1 MKKLT
6 HLPLVTR
13 LSKNIIRILGCN
25 EGFMTL
31 QGTNSYLVGTGN
43 RRILIDTTEKKTANN
58 YIKLLYKVLEEEKA
72 TIEHLLITHWHI
84 DHLGAVNSVL
94 NMLKTIN
101 TKIKSTVWKFPRTP
115 DDKNSRNMEN
125 LFKWEKLTDKQ
136 IVKVEGAK
144 LVVEYTPGHASDHA
158 SFMMEDGKILF
169 SGDCILGEG
178 TAVFEDL
185 NTYIATLKKMLTMKP
200 KIIYPGHGP
209 IIENPENIINFY
221 IENRLKREN
230 DILSILEQNAKNNTL
245 SELDIVNHL
254 YTEVSSKIMSKA
266 AVYTVKGHL
275 DKLLKEGKVKGETGK
290 WQIM

>member
-1 MKKLT
+1 M
-6 HLPLVTR
+6 
-13 LSKNIIRILGCN
+13 
-25 EGFMTL
+25 
-31 QGTNSYLVGTGN
+31 
-43 RRILIDTTEKKTANN
+43 
-58 YIKLLYKVLEEEKA
+58 LEEEKA

-254 YTEVSSKIMSKA
+254 YTVMIIFSLYLYLLEYKI
-266 AVYTVKGHL
+266 
-275 DKLLKEGKVKGETGK
+275 
-290 WQIM
+290 

>member
-1 MKKLT
+1 MKNLT
-6 HLPLVTR
+6 YLPLVTR
-13 LSKNIIRILGCN
+13 LSKNVIRILGCN
-25 EGFMTL
+25 KGFMTL
-31 QGTNSYLVGTGN
+31 QGTNSYLVGTGD
-43 RRILIDTTEKKTANN
+43 RRILIDTTEKRTAND
-58 YIKLLYKVLEEEKA
+58 YIKLLRSVLEEEKA

-101 TKIKSTVWKFPRTP
+101 TEIKSAVWKFPKTA
-115 DDKNSRNMEN
+115 DDKSSRNMEN
-125 LFKWEKLTDKQ
+125 LFKWKQLRDKQ
-136 IVKVEGAK
+136 IIEVEGAK
-144 LVVEYTPGHASDHA
+144 LSVEYTPGHATDHA

-230 DILSILEQNAKNNTL
+230 DILNILEQNTKNNTL

-254 YTEVSSKIMSKA
+254 YTEVSSKDMSKA

-275 DKLLKEGKVKGETGK
+275 DKLLKEGKVKGERGK
-290 WQIM
+290 WQIT

>member
-6 HLPLVTR
+6 HLPLITR
-13 LSKNIIRILGCN
+13 LSKNVIRILGCN
-25 EGFMTL
+25 KGFMTL

-43 RRILIDTTEKKTANN
+43 RRILIDTTEKKNAND
-58 YIKLLYKVLEEEKA
+58 YIKLLHRVLEEEKA
-72 TIEHLLITHWHI
+72 TIEHLLITHWHF

-101 TKIKSTVWKFPRTP
+101 TEIKSTVWKFSRTP
-115 DDKNSRNMEN
+115 NDKNSRNMEN
-125 LFKWEKLTDKQ
+125 LFEWKQLRDKQ
-136 IVKVEGAK
+136 IIEVEGAK
-144 LVVEYTPGHASDHA
+144 LDVEYTPGHATDHA
-158 SFMMEDGKILF
+158 SFMMEDEKILF

-185 NTYIATLKKMLTMKP
+185 NAYIATLKKMLMMKP
-200 KIIYPGHGP
+200 KVIYPGHGP

-230 DILSILEQNAKNNTL
+230 DILNILEQNAKNNTL

-254 YTEVSSKIMSKA
+254 YTVMIIFSL
-266 AVYTVKGHL
+266 YL
-275 DKLLKEGKVKGETGK
+275 YLLEYKMCNRKFDVFRKFH
-290 WQIM
+290 QRI